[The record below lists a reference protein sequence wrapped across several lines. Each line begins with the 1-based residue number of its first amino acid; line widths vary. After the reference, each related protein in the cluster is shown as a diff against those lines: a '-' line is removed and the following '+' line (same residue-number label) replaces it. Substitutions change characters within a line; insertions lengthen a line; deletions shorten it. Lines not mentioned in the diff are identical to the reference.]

1 MLRTYCLVSNQFPSL
16 ILHRPFHCVDSNRVK
31 TIIIFCDELF
41 SEAADKGYFFLYC
54 AMCIVYSIVYCIVP
68 GQDGGCRC
76 WNTLMERSMVAGWTD
91 DPRNLETIADGGAT
105 EIFLVKKC
113 QKG

>member
-1 MLRTYCLVSNQFPSL
+1 MNYFQKPQTKYVFDCI
-16 ILHRPFHCVDSNRVK
+16 IL
-31 TIIIFCDELF
+31 
-41 SEAADKGYFFLYC
+41 
-54 AMCIVYSIVYCIVP
+54 CIVYYVLYIQLCIVP
-68 GQDGGCRC
+68 GPDGGCRC